1 MTLKISFK
9 SLHVN
14 ACHLPFLL
22 LCAETVW
29 KLRLDIRQK
38 MDWYGSKILGG
49 WLAVFLLGKVLFGCR
64 EKKALVCWDPDV
76 QLRLDQEGRAGGRKI
91 HRESEAPIPKPGQ
104 GPCRAPVG
112 HLGSR

>member
-38 MDWYGSKILGG
+38 DGLVRFQNLGRMAG
-49 WLAVFLLGKVLFGCR
+49 CVSTGEGLIWMQREESPGLLGSRCAAEAGSG
-64 EKKALVCWDPDV
+64 
-76 QLRLDQEGRAGGRKI
+76 EGRAAGRKI
-91 HRESEAPIPKPGQ
+91 HRES
-104 GPCRAPVG
+104 
-112 HLGSR
+112 

>member
-22 LCAETVW
+22 LCAEMVW

-38 MDWYGSKILGG
+38 DGSVQFQNFGRMAGCVSTRGG
-49 WLAVFLLGKVLFGCR
+49 SY
-64 EKKALVCWDPDV
+64 
-76 QLRLDQEGRAGGRKI
+76 LDTERRKPWFAG
-91 HRESEAPIPKPGQ
+91 
-104 GPCRAPVG
+104 
-112 HLGSR
+112 L